1 MNTERFHT
9 SLRWTSRLVLVLI
22 AVALL
27 YAGTMAIVYWPGIAV

>member
-1 MNTERFHT
+1 MNTERLHT
-9 SLRWTSRLVLVLI
+9 SLLWTSRVVLVLM